1 MVEVV
6 YLRPAVASCGIRKDF
21 RHFGAGYRS
30 KLRGFSYKNPSVSL
44 SIGLCMPDLAPVP
57 K

>member
-30 KLRGFSYKNPSVSL
+30 KPMRMAREAIAGQGQEGRPGLR
-44 SIGLCMPDLAPVP
+44 P
-57 K
+57 KQKR